1 MKRRTWILSA
11 LGAAGGLI
19 IGWGAL
25 PQRSRLGKPEMMS
38 LGKGDV
44 ALNGWIKIAADG
56 SVVMA
61 MPRAEMGQGIHT
73 ALPMLVAE
81 ELDIALT
88 QVRIEQAGADSIYG
102 NVSMML
108 ADVSGHPM
116 ASEGPDGMPYTVR
129 LKRHL
134 MGKVARELGIN
145 ATGGSSSVA
154 DAWGPV
160 RLAAATARASLLGAA
175 AAQWKL
181 PLADLQIQNGRVT
194 HASGKSA
201 SLAELASAAASHSPD
216 EVTLK
221 PRASWKLLGTSAARV
236 DVSAK
241 VNGTAQY
248 GLDVRLPG
256 MLYASVRQCP
266 MLGGGLAPVDAK
278 QVEGKPGVEQL
289 VMLPS
294 LAGST
299 AGVAVVARS
308 WWQAQQAVQGLKVDW
323 TTPASGKLDTK
334 IIAEALETVA
344 RRGGGKTFFSAG
356 NVTQAESFSAT
367 TVESFYSAPYLAHAT
382 MEPMNCTARVAD
394 GKVEIWAPTQV
405 PQLARAA
412 AAKVAGVELAQ
423 VTLHQTLLGGGFG
436 RRLEVDSVAQ
446 AVCIAM
452 ATQGKPVQLIWSREE
467 DIQHDF
473 YRPMNVALLRAGFDK
488 NKSVISLR
496 IQSAGQAIAPHFMN
510 RHFSVMS
517 DSDSPDKATAEGLCD
532 IPYGFGNQKM
542 SHNESPMGV
551 PVGFWRSV
559 GHSHNAFFS
568 ECFVDEMAEA
578 SGLDPLAF
586 RREWLAEAPRHL
598 KVLNLAASKAKW
610 GEPLP
615 AGRARGMALHQSFG
629 SIVAQVAEVSVE
641 KGVPRVHHVVCA
653 MDCGTVVNPGVVAQ
667 QVESSVVFALTAA
680 LYGKIDIEGGE
691 VQQSTFT
698 NYPLLQ
704 LAQTPHVQTYLL
716 DSERDPTGA
725 GEPAVPPLAPAGTN
739 AVVALTVKRHRSLP
753 PQTGI

>member
-11 LGAAGGLI
+11 LGVPAGLI
-19 IGWGAL
+19 VGWGVL
-25 PQRSRLGKPEMMS
+25 PERSRTGKPS
-38 LGKGDV
+38 LLALEQGEV
-44 ALNGWIKIAADG
+44 AFNGWIKIAADG
-56 SVVMA
+56 TVVMA
-61 MPRAEMGQGIHT
+61 MPRAEMGQGVHT

-81 ELDIALT
+81 ELDIPLT

-116 ASEGPDGMPYTVR
+116 ASEGPDGVPYTVR
-129 LKRHL
+129 FKRHL

-160 RLAAATARASLLGAA
+160 RLAAATVRASLLGAA

-181 PLADLQIQNGRVT
+181 PVAELTIQGGKVM
-194 HASGKSA
+194 HGSGKSA
-201 SLAELASAAASHSPD
+201 TLAELASAAAQHSPG

-221 PRASWKLLGTSAARV
+221 PRASWKLLGTPAQRA
-236 DVSAK
+236 DIPAK

-256 MLYASVRQCP
+256 MLYAALRMCP
-266 MLGGGLAPVDAK
+266 MLGGDLAPVDAK
-278 QVEGKPGVEQL
+278 QLEGKSGVEQL
-289 VMLPS
+289 VMLPAF
-294 LAGST
+294 AGST

-308 WWQAQQAVQGLKVDW
+308 WWQAQQAALGLKVEW
-323 TTPASGKLDTK
+323 VAPASGKLDTK

-356 NVTQAESFSAT
+356 NVKDAESFSAT

-382 MEPMNCTARVAD
+382 LEPMNCTARVAN

-412 AAKVAGVELAQ
+412 AAKVAGVDVEQ

-446 AVCIAM
+446 AVRIAM

-467 DIQHDF
+467 DTQHDF
-473 YRPMNVALLRAGFDK
+473 YRPMNVALLRAGLDK
-488 NKSVISLR
+488 NKDVISLR
-496 IQSAGQAIAPHFMN
+496 IQSAGQAIGPHFMH
-510 RHFSVMS
+510 RHFPAMS
-517 DSDSPDKATAEGLCD
+517 DSDAPDKATAEGLCD

-542 SHNESPMGV
+542 SHSESPMGV

-578 SGLDPLAF
+578 AGLDPLAF

-615 AGRARGMALHQSFG
+615 VGRARGLALHQSFG
-629 SIVAQVAEVSVE
+629 SIVAQVVEVSLD
-641 KGVPRVHHVVCA
+641 KGVPRVHRVVCA
-653 MDCGTVVNPGVVAQ
+653 MDCGTVVNPGIVAQ
-667 QVESSVVFALTAA
+667 QVESSVVFALSAA
-680 LYGKIDIEGGE
+680 LYGKIDIVGGE
-691 VQQSTFT
+691 VQQANFS
-698 NYPLLQ
+698 NYPLVQ
-704 LAQTPHVQTYLL
+704 LAQTPFVETYLV
-716 DSERDPTGA
+716 DSDRDPTGV
-725 GEPAVPPLAPAGTN
+725 GEPAVPPLAPAVAN
-739 AVVALTVKRHRSLP
+739 ALFVLTGKRQRSLP
-753 PQTGI
+753 LVT

>member
-11 LGAAGGLI
+11 LGATGALI
-19 IGWGAL
+19 VGWGAL
-25 PQRSRLGKPEMMS
+25 PQRSRMGKPS
-38 LGKGDV
+38 LLALEQGEV
-44 ALNGWIKIAADG
+44 AFNGWIKIAADG
-56 SVVMA
+56 TVVMA
-61 MPRAEMGQGIHT
+61 MPRAEMGQGVHT

-81 ELDIALT
+81 ELDIPLS

-160 RLAAATARASLLGAA
+160 RLAAATVRASLLGAA

-181 PLADLQIQNGRVT
+181 PVAELTIQGGKVM

-201 SLAELASAAASHSPD
+201 TLAELASAAAQHSPG

-221 PRASWKLLGTSAARV
+221 PRASWKLLGTPAQRADIPS
-236 DVSAK
+236 K

-248 GLDVRLPG
+248 GLDVRLPS
-256 MLYASVRQCP
+256 MLYAALRHCP
-266 MLGGGLAPVDAK
+266 MLGGDLTPVDAK
-278 QVEGKPGVEQL
+278 QLEGKPGVEQL
-289 VMLPS
+289 VMLPAF
-294 LAGST
+294 AGST

-308 WWQAQQAVQGLKVDW
+308 WWQAQQAVLGLKVDW
-323 TTPASGKLDTK
+323 LAPASGKLDTK

-356 NVTQAESFSAT
+356 NVKDAETFSAT
-367 TVESFYSAPYLAHAT
+367 TVESLYSAPYLAHAT
-382 MEPMNCTARVAD
+382 LEPMNCTARVAD
-394 GKVEIWAPTQV
+394 GKVDIWAPTQV

-412 AAKVAGVELAQ
+412 AAKVAGVEVEQ

-446 AVCIAM
+446 AVRIAM

-467 DIQHDF
+467 DTQHDF
-473 YRPMNVALLRAGFDK
+473 YRPMNVALLRAGLDK
-488 NKSVISLR
+488 NKAVISLR
-496 IQSAGQAIAPHFMN
+496 IQSAGQAIGPHFMH
-510 RHFSVMS
+510 RHFPAMS
-517 DSDSPDKATAEGLCD
+517 DSDAPDKATAEGLCD
-532 IPYGFGNQKM
+532 IPSGFGNQKL
-542 SHNESPMGV
+542 SHAESPMGV

-568 ECFVDEMAEA
+568 ECFVDELAEA

-598 KVLNLAASKAKW
+598 KVLNLAAAKAGW

-615 AGRARGMALHQSFG
+615 AGRVRGLALHQSFG
-629 SIVAQVAEVSVE
+629 SIVAQVAEVSLD
-641 KGVPRVHHVVCA
+641 KGVPRVHRVVCA
-653 MDCGTVVNPGVVAQ
+653 MDCGTVVNPGIVAQ
-667 QVESSVVFALTAA
+667 QVESSVVFALSAA
-680 LYGKIDIEGGE
+680 LYGKIDIVGGA

-698 NYPLLQ
+698 NYPL
-704 LAQTPHVQTYLL
+704 VQMAHAPVVETHLI
-716 DSERDPTGA
+716 DNERDPTGV
-725 GEPAVPPLAPAGTN
+725 GEPAVPPLAPAVAN
-739 AVVALTVKRHRSLP
+739 ALFILTGKRLRGLP
-753 PQTGI
+753 LLI

>member
-11 LGAAGGLI
+11 LGVPAGLI
-19 IGWGAL
+19 VGWGVL
-25 PQRSRLGKPEMMS
+25 PERSRTGKPS
-38 LGKGDV
+38 LLALEQGEV
-44 ALNGWIKIAADG
+44 AFNGWIKIAADG
-56 SVVMA
+56 TVVMA
-61 MPRAEMGQGIHT
+61 MPRAEMGQGVHT

-81 ELDIALT
+81 ELDIPLT

-129 LKRHL
+129 FKRHL

-160 RLAAATARASLLGAA
+160 RLAAATVRASLLGAA

-181 PLADLQIQNGRVT
+181 PVAELTIQGGKVM
-194 HASGKSA
+194 HGSGKSA
-201 SLAELASAAASHSPD
+201 TLAELASAAAQHSPG

-221 PRASWKLLGTSAARV
+221 PRASWKLLGTPAQRA
-236 DVSAK
+236 DIPAK

-256 MLYASVRQCP
+256 MLYAALRMCP
-266 MLGGGLAPVDAK
+266 MLGGDLAPVDAK
-278 QVEGKPGVEQL
+278 QLEGKSGVEQL
-289 VMLPS
+289 VMLPAF
-294 LAGST
+294 AGST

-308 WWQAQQAVQGLKVDW
+308 WWQAQQAALGLKVEW
-323 TTPASGKLDTK
+323 VAPASGKLDTK

-356 NVTQAESFSAT
+356 NVKDAESFSAT

-382 MEPMNCTARVAD
+382 LEPMNCTARVAD

-412 AAKVAGVELAQ
+412 AAKVAGVDVEQ

-446 AVCIAM
+446 AVRIAM

-467 DIQHDF
+467 DTQHDF
-473 YRPMNVALLRAGFDK
+473 YRPMNVALLRAGLDK
-488 NKSVISLR
+488 NKDVISLR
-496 IQSAGQAIAPHFMN
+496 IQSAGQAIGPHFMH
-510 RHFSVMS
+510 RHFPAMS
-517 DSDSPDKATAEGLCD
+517 DSDAPDKATAEGLCD

-542 SHNESPMGV
+542 SHSESPMGV

-578 SGLDPLAF
+578 AGLDPLAF

-615 AGRARGMALHQSFG
+615 VGRARGLALHQSFG
-629 SIVAQVAEVSVE
+629 SIVAQVVEVSLD
-641 KGVPRVHHVVCA
+641 KGVPRVHRVVCA
-653 MDCGTVVNPGVVAQ
+653 MDCGTVVNPGIVAQ
-667 QVESSVVFALTAA
+667 QVESSVVFALSAA
-680 LYGKIDIEGGE
+680 LYGKIDIVGGE
-691 VQQSTFT
+691 VQQANFS
-698 NYPLLQ
+698 NYPLVQ
-704 LAQTPHVQTYLL
+704 LAQTPFVETYLV
-716 DSERDPTGA
+716 DSDRDPTGV
-725 GEPAVPPLAPAGTN
+725 GEPAVPPLAPAVAN
-739 AVVALTVKRHRSLP
+739 ALFVLTGKRQRSLP
-753 PQTGI
+753 LVT